1 MDLVSTLEAEPTG
14 LVEGLV
20 TEELDRGWLLGLG
33 AEKWTWSQ
41 KYIFSLKLHEDPPE
55 TRLTAGKP
63 GWEEFVVHACS

>member
-33 AEKWTWSQ
+33 AEQ
-41 KYIFSLKLHEDPPE
+41 VDLEPE
-55 TRLTAGKP
+55 IHHFHRSFMRILQRPGLQLGNRAGKNL
-63 GWEEFVVHACS
+63 